1 MKRLFTVLA
10 LIALSAFLTYAQE
23 NTGEVI
29 GKVTLAEDGSPLPGV
44 TVTLTGTLGTMS
56 FVSTKEGNFRFTKV
70 SPGEYNLRFELQG
83 FKTVERTNIRVTV
96 AKAIPITV
104 AMEPGTLQEE
114 VTVVAQTQMIDTR
127 KAAVGANYTSE

>member
-1 MKRLFTVLA
+1 MRRVQRLIIALVGLG
-10 LIALSAFLTYAQE
+10 LIAACLSAQE
-23 NTGEVI
+23 STGEVI

-83 FKTVERTNIRVTV
+83 FKTVERTNIRVTA
-96 AKAIPITV
+96 AKALPITV
-104 AMEPGTLQEE
+104 TMEPGTLQE
-114 VTVVAQTQMIDTR
+114 
-127 KAAVGANYTSE
+127 